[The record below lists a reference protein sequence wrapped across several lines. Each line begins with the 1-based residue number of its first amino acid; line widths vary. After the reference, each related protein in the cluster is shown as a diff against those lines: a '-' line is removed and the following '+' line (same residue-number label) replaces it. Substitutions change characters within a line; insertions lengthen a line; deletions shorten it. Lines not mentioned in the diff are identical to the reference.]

1 MEPYPLDTTEA
12 PPFDILDF
20 QIWSASPIESTQL
33 RLKTILPAHMISLV
47 AYIELH
53 LVRYIISICVH
64 GVLKARILKWF
75 AVAFSSRPH
84 FVRTLYH
91 KSLILGCPIGH
102 GSWFH

>member
-75 AVAFSSRPH
+75 AVAFSRRPH
-84 FVRTLYH
+84 FVKTLH
-91 KSLILGCPIGH
+91 HEPSVLGGHSWH
-102 GSWFH
+102 GS